1 MITAEAIH
9 ANYLALRQRMDEAMR
24 QAGRDPGDVRLL
36 VVTKGHPVE
45 ALRGLLEAGVQA
57 FGENYVEEA
66 LEKEAVLGKPSGVQW
81 HMIGHVQSRKAG
93 QVVEHF
99 EWLHAL
105 DSLKLGQ
112 RLSRTALEQ
121 GRRLPVLLECNVSG
135 ETSKFGFPAENEGSW
150 PALLPD
156 TEEILGLP
164 GLDIRGLMCMAPW
177 GDTPK
182 EARPYF
188 AKARRLRDFLRERV
202 GEIDWKHLSMGMSA
216 DFEAAILEGATIVR
230 IGSAI
235 LGPRPPR

>member
-81 HMIGHVQSRKAG
+81 HMIGHVQSRKA
-93 QVVEHF
+93 
-99 EWLHAL
+99 
-105 DSLKLGQ
+105 
-112 RLSRTALEQ
+112 LEQ

-156 TEEILGLP
+156 AAEILGLP